1 LRSVDAHIG
10 REETVHALHPIVEE
24 DLMRL
29 KRVIA
34 VAVAAGACGGAAGV
48 ALAGHPRVDP
58 ATVPTGF
65 LTAHHAIN
73 NIPVSAIHRAVQGR
87 RTDVFIQHARLN
99 ANQATPYHTHPGPAL
114 VTVVSG
120 SLIYQESRGRRC
132 RSKTYPAGTG
142 FADRGFGHVHRAVAG
157 PQGADFYV
165 VYLLPR
171 RAAAHLIEAPAPRG
185 CPA

>member
-1 LRSVDAHIG
+1 
-10 REETVHALHPIVEE
+10 
-24 DLMRL
+24 MQL
-29 KRVIA
+29 KGVIAIA
-34 VAVAAGACGGAAGV
+34 VATGACGGAAGV

-73 NIPVSAIHRAVQGR
+73 NIPVSAIHRAVRGR
-87 RTDVFIQHARLN
+87 KTDVFIQHARLN
-99 ANQATPYHTHPGPAL
+99 ANQPTPYHTHPGPAF
-114 VTVVSG
+114 VNVVSG
-120 SLIYQESRGRRC
+120 SLSYQSSRGGRC
-132 RSKTYPAGTG
+132 RTKIYPAGTG
-142 FADRGFGHVHRAVAG
+142 FVDPGYGHVHRAIAG

-171 RAAAHLIEAPAPRG
+171 RTGAHLIERPAPRG